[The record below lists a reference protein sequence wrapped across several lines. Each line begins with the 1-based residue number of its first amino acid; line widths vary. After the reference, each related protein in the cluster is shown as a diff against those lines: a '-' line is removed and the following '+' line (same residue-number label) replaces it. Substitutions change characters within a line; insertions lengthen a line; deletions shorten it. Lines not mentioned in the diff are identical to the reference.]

1 MTASVDGT
9 RASFEVTLPNFSGPF
24 DLLLSLIS
32 KHEMEITEVAL
43 AIVTDDFLAIVR
55 NRDVEWDLSVASEF
69 LVVAAKALTEPA
81 GPAAI
86 ATPVR
91 AVQVTVARM
100 DLVSA
105 DIAGLP

>member
-1 MTASVDGT
+1 MVADVSPLTGAPTMNSWPIRCAGVI
-9 RASFEVTLPNFSGPF
+9 
-24 DLLLSLIS
+24 SL
-32 KHEMEITEVAL
+32 K
-43 AIVTDDFLAIVR
+43 AIRPA
-55 NRDVEWDLSVASEF
+55 AAAAEF